1 MKPFAF
7 GLAIALTFSYLFKT
21 SEALPMVCAWAL
33 YAWLREMGIQ
43 REEATCY
50 ATSEEPEEK
59 LADLADVESDG
70 HLVVRP
76 AVVPPPLPRSMEDE

>member
-50 ATSEEPEEK
+50 ATSEEP
-59 LADLADVESDG
+59 VESDG